1 MAYTIGEIT
10 EDHPFLLP
18 SGEPIRLSQLAPG
31 KKLILIFYRH
41 LM

>member
-1 MAYTIGEIT
+1 MYALGQTV
-10 EDHPFLLP
+10 EDHSFLLP
-18 SGEPIRLSQLAPG
+18 SGEPIRLSQLASG